1 VEDKPEA
8 GEAFG
13 PREIAFQRFLK
24 TRKRPIEPAAAIV
37 DLAEAV
43 QGIETVRLMLETFGV
58 KPFGLGE
65 FALLQ
70 RTTGAAQQPRRIWVT
85 VLQKAVAY
93 AKSAPRSRTVE
104 PARDT

>member
-1 VEDKPEA
+1 VEDEPEA

-43 QGIETVRLMLETFGV
+43 QRIETVRLLLETFGV
-58 KPFGLGE
+58 KPFE
-65 FALLQ
+65 RSHF
-70 RTTGAAQQPRRIWVT
+70 
-85 VLQKAVAY
+85 
-93 AKSAPRSRTVE
+93 SAS
-104 PARDT
+104 